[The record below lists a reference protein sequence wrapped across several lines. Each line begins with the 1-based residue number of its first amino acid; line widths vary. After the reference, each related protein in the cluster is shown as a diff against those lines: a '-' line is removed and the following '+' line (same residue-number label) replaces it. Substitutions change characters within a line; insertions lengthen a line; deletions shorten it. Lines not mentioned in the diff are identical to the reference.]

1 MGQIAGELKNRQ
13 QGSLPSNTEAPRNL
27 GSSSKE
33 QCQMVTIQSGKPLT
47 EHPRPEKKDLAKRPI
62 DNSIDQST
70 NQPTNNHSPEK
81 EKEHSSTHDKQDD
94 ALRISSRILPQQM
107 HHLTCDHCPIRR
119 G

>member
-47 EHPRPEKKDLAKRPI
+47 EHP
-62 DNSIDQST
+62 
-70 NQPTNNHSPEK
+70 
-81 EKEHSSTHDKQDD
+81 
-94 ALRISSRILPQQM
+94 
-107 HHLTCDHCPIRR
+107 
-119 G
+119 